1 MFERL
6 NKLKQDQ
13 HFDGIV
19 GVNLGKN
26 KECENAVDD
35 YVKGIEKFALVA
47 DYLVI
52 NISR

>member
-6 NKLKQDQ
+6 NELKFYQN
-13 HFDGIV
+13 FDGIV

-26 KECENAVDD
+26 KESEDAISD
-35 YVKGIEKFALVA
+35 YVKGIEKFCQVA
-47 DYLVI
+47 DYFVI